1 MNRVWKRNALRMA
14 DTLSAHKFVMMKG
27 SQAILYAQSSVL
39 IYMVQASFMLNVLS
53 S

>member
-14 DTLSAHKFVMMKG
+14 DTLSAHEFVMMKG
-27 SQAILYAQSSVL
+27 SRAILYAQSSVL